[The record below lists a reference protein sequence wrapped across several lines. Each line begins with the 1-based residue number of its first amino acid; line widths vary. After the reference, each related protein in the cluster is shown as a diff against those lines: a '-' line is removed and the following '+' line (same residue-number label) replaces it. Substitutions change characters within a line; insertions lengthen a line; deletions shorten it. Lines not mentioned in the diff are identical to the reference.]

1 MFPCRQTT
9 KDSPTHTEKT
19 ERNLYTSAY
28 TQARMDGRAYR
39 SQLAQLEVSCARR
52 TERISQPP
60 PPLPKGPLFFKYLF
74 YIFHLFLFP
83 YAFFHC
89 PVRILLEK
97 ILLFSLSLSLSFLY
111 LLCRSLSISL
121 WERRHSGF
129 LWAERPFLSSHM
141 ECCRSF
147 RLITLE
153 RGSIYRRCSPK
164 ISPLSL
170 CQKMNMTS
178 VDESTSRVSAPY
190 RHFYWFIGRRF
201 NHHQ

>member
-1 MFPCRQTT
+1 MDVSVPTDHERLTDSHRKNRKKPLHERVHTGADGWTSVPFTT
-9 KDSPTHTEKT
+9 GAAGGFLRPPHGAP
-19 ERNLYTSAY
+19 YT
-28 TQARMDGRAYR
+28 T
-39 SQLAQLEVSCARR
+39 
-52 TERISQPP
+52 PP
-60 PPLPKGPLFFKYLF
+60 PFPKGPLFFKYLF

-170 CQKMNMTS
+170 SLSKNEY
-178 VDESTSRVSAPY
+178 DER
-190 RHFYWFIGRRF
+190 
-201 NHHQ
+201 